1 MTEGAAREGLADPR
15 RPQPAR
21 AWVRA
26 AGEAEGWPPAVVDE
40 LLLLLSEVLAADLAG
55 SGRHV
60 RPRPV
65 RLLADGTGLEVQV
78 GGWVAGGDRLGVAA
92 AAVTAV
98 RLEAPGDGW
107 VRLVADGGCPAPG

>member
-1 MTEGAAREGLADPR
+1 MTESAAREGLVDPR

-26 AGEAEGWPPAVVDE
+26 VGEAEGWPPAVVDE

-55 SGRHV
+55 SGGRAG
-60 RPRPV
+60 PRPV
-65 RLLADGTGLEVQV
+65 RLLDGGPGLEVQV
-78 GGWVAGGDRLGVAA
+78 GGWVAGGDRLGIAA
-92 AAVTAV
+92 AAVATV

-107 VRLVADGGCPAPG
+107 VRLTAGGGDPAPA